1 MIESPVY
8 CVYKVKSQLQLFTII
23 IYNYYKNYLELSTFY
38 IYFDIFRYL
47 ANFYLIQLVRLFNN
61 TQRVSNKDPTR
72 IQIFYYKNITVY
84 IPLYSHTYFIQ
95 LTDWTTT
102 FQTLPNFAKLYF
114 TAWACLIFISE
125 TVNDV
130 QQTVAGTLLVVNK
143 YILALIWERILHIHL
158 YLFDRHS

>member
-72 IQIFYYKNITVY
+72 IQIFYYKNITVH

-102 FQTLPNFAKLYF
+102 FQTLPNFATLYF

-130 QQTVAGTLLVVNK
+130 QQTVAGTLLIVNK
-143 YILALIWERILHIHL
+143 YILVLIWERILHIHL